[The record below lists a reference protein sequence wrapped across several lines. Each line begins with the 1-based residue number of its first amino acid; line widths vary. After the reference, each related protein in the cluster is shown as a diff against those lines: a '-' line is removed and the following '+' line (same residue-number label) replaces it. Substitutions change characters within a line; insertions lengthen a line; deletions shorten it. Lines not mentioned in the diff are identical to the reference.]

1 MKLFY
6 SQTSPFVRKALMVAH
21 ERGLASRI
29 DLSPTDVWSPE
40 TVVPTL
46 NPLGK
51 IPTLVTDDGLTL
63 FDSPVIAE
71 YLDSLGTV
79 GQPLFPA
86 AGPARW
92 LALRQQAI
100 ADGMCDAAILRR
112 MEGLRPENLRSA
124 SWTER
129 QRQAM
134 TRAVDLLEAE
144 VDQLQGLTIGTLS
157 VVIALA
163 YLDLRWDC
171 DHWRDRAPQL
181 AIWFTQASD
190 RESFRLTVPPRG

>member
-100 ADGMCDAAILRR
+100 ADGICDAAILRR

-134 TRAVDLLEAE
+134 IRAVDLLEAE

-157 VVIALA
+157 VLIALA

-171 DHWRDRAPQL
+171 DHWRERAPKL
-181 AIWFTQASD
+181 ATWFAQASD